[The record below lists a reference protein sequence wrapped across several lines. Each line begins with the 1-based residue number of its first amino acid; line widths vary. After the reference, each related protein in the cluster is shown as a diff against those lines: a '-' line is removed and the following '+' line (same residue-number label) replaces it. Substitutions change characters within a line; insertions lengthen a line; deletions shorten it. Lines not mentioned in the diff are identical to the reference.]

1 MKHTV
6 FFLTA
11 GALMLMMTACA
22 STRAI
27 DAAHTSQNSLNW
39 EGEYYGVIP
48 AADGPGIEVTIVLRK
63 DLSFTARYVY
73 IDREN
78 SEFSEAGSFVWDKAG
93 RVITL
98 GTEDIPS
105 HYQVGEGQLIQLDME
120 GKPITGILAN
130 NYVLRKKT

>member
-6 FFLTA
+6 FFLAA
-11 GALMLMMTACA
+11 GALMLVMTACA

-27 DAAHTSQNSLNW
+27 DAAHNSRNSLNW

-48 AADGPGIEVTIVLRK
+48 AADGPGIEVTIVLRS
-63 DLSFTARYVY
+63 DLTFTAQYVY
-73 IDREN
+73 IDRED

-93 RVITL
+93 RKITL
-98 GTEDIPS
+98 GTEAIPS
-105 HYQVGEGQLIQLDME
+105 QYQVGEGQLIQLDMD

-130 NYVLRKKT
+130 NYVLRQRM